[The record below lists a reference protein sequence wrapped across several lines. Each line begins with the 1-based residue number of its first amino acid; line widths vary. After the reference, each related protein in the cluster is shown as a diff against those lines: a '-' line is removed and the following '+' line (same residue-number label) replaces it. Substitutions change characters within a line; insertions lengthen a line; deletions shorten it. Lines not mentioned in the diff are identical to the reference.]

1 MDLHSSCVLRTRE
14 DLPLLT
20 LAAKQKTMRYLLSLQ
35 AMTITKCLALV
46 VLFSCVS
53 ISSALANPKMS
64 AAASETSIAAKR
76 TIFDVPVSNNGARC
90 RVILYKKEIP
100 ESEVCITSPAKL
112 GGLKSEEYLAINPQG
127 KMPAMICSE
136 TGMNLA
142 EADTIS
148 RYLLS
153 KYKDQ
158 GPSFQIDNPKSN
170 LMCRIHDMYLTT
182 IQNCMYKPPPF
193 GVFRTRQDALAEYQK
208 QLKVINDLIDPS
220 EGMYLCGDEISL
232 ADATVF
238 PSVVFAI
245 YCLPKFDISPPL
257 PPKLETWFNTMREKD
272 STLKKVYDEVMGG
285 LLQWEEKGRWDTFL
299 GAGLRDEEP
308 ATIFDKI
315 IAGDIPAAIV
325 RDDDKIL
332 AFKSIDPA
340 APAHVLII
348 PKHRNGLTRLSKASQ
363 EHVEILGLLMVA
375 AGEISRDES
384 LGFGD
389 GARIVINDGPDGG
402 QEVMHLHVHVLGG
415 RAMKWPPG

>member
-1 MDLHSSCVLRTRE
+1 
-14 DLPLLT
+14 
-20 LAAKQKTMRYLLSLQ
+20 MRFLSLQ
-35 AMTITKCLALV
+35 AMTIIKYLSLV
-46 VLFSCVS
+46 VLFSCVGSSNAFS
-53 ISSALANPKMS
+53 IPKMS
-64 AAASETSIAAKR
+64 AAASETSIASKR

-100 ESEVCITSPAKL
+100 ESEVCITSPAAL
-112 GGLKSEEYLAINPQG
+112 GGLKSEEYLAVNPQG
-127 KMPAMICSE
+127 KMPAMVCSE

-153 KYKDQ
+153 TYKDQ

-182 IQNCMYKPPPF
+182 IQNCMYKPTPPF
-193 GVFRTRQDALAEYQK
+193 GIYRTRQEALAEYQR
-208 QLKVINDLIDPS
+208 QLKVIDELIDPS
-220 EGMYLCGDEISL
+220 DGMYLCGDEISL

-238 PSVVFAI
+238 PSAVFAV
-245 YCLPKFDISPPL
+245 YCLPKFDISPAL
-257 PPKLETWFNTMREKD
+257 PPKLETWFNTVKEKD
-272 STLKKVYDEVMGG
+272 PVFKKVYDEIQGG
-285 LLQWEEKGRWDTFL
+285 LLQWEERGRWDAIS
-299 GAGLRDEEP
+299 GAGFRDEDP
-308 ATIFDKI
+308 ATLFDKI

-332 AFKSIDPA
+332 AFKDINPA

-348 PKHRNGLTRLSKASQ
+348 PKHRNGLTRLGKASP

-402 QEVMHLHVHVLGG
+402 QEVMHLHVHVMGG
-415 RAMKWPPG
+415 RAMQWPPG

>member
-1 MDLHSSCVLRTRE
+1 
-14 DLPLLT
+14 
-20 LAAKQKTMRYLLSLQ
+20 MRYLSLQ
-35 AMTITKCLALV
+35 AMTITKCLSLV
-46 VLFSCVS
+46 VLFSCLGSPNALS
-53 ISSALANPKMS
+53 IPRMS
-64 AAASETSIAAKR
+64 AIASETSIASKR

-100 ESEVCITSPAKL
+100 ESEVIITSPATL

-182 IQNCMYKPPPF
+182 IQSCMYKPPPF
-193 GVFRTRQDALAEYQK
+193 GMFQTRQDALAEYLR
-208 QLKVINDLIDPS
+208 QLKVIDALIDPS
-220 EGMYLCGDEISL
+220 DGMYLCGDDISL

-238 PSVVFAI
+238 PSVIFAV

-257 PPKLETWFNTMREKD
+257 PPKLETWFNNVREKD
-272 STLKKVYDEVMGG
+272 PALKKVHDEVMGG
-285 LLQWEEKGRWDTFL
+285 LLQWEERGRWDTIL
-299 GAGLRDEEP
+299 GAGVRDEEP
-308 ATIFDKI
+308 ATLFDKI
-315 IAGDIPAAIV
+315 LAGDIPADIV
-325 RDDDKIL
+325 RQDDKIF
-332 AFKSIDPA
+332 AFKDINPA

-348 PKHRNGLTRLSKASQ
+348 PKNRNGLTRLGKASP

-375 AGEISRDES
+375 AGEISRDKS

-402 QEVMHLHVHVLGG
+402 QEVMHLHVHVMGG
-415 RAMKWPPG
+415 RAMQWPPG